1 MKNGLTM
8 SDTNAK
14 RATSAQ
20 NSEIAAIASNAP
32 TTATEALSTAPA
44 AADVAGTAPAPDAKP
59 KTATQRLDE
68 LFQPVNRGDAPG
80 LVVGIAQQ
88 GRPIYRRG
96 FGLASVESMV
106 ANGPGT
112 RMRIGST
119 SKHFTCLAVLLLAE
133 EGKLDVDAGI
143 RRYIPELPAELPEP
157 TLRQL
162 MTHTGGWR
170 CYLDVAF
177 LADGNSIRP
186 KGEGLK
192 TQCRQRGINFP
203 PGERMIYNNGGYHLL
218 SIVVDRLSGMS
229 LEAFLKQ
236 RIFDPLGMVDSA
248 SVPSDFEVH
257 PHTAALHIP
266 LGEGK
271 FRRGIFPTEEVRGEG
286 AIISTIDDMLGW
298 LAHLRA
304 ERKTV
309 GSAASWAQ
317 MLTMTPL
324 NNGTVNPYGLG
335 LMKHDYRGVEVVH
348 HAGGVVGGS
357 CQMITVPAHQLDIII
372 INNGGAMAPTE
383 AAYKVID
390 TLLGEDGAAV
400 LAPAR
405 VPPKAERFKP
415 MVGRRYHSPAS
426 GFSFGFV
433 ETEGKLQ
440 ITVLHSQ
447 GLPLREVGDEL
458 LLAFEDVAVGPLT
471 LKTQDLATEGQAPA
485 SLTLSEAGNAE
496 RFELLPEQAPALEDV
511 GPALVG
517 RYLAGDLGDAKAEI
531 LFVTPDAKDAK
542 EANDAN
548 NVKSAKDVK
557 PVERQL
563 LLRIDGRF
571 GGNELALEPFS
582 ADVFGWKITNPLLP
596 LTGLMSLR
604 RRDGRVVGFEIDTT
618 RTRHMAFD
626 RVDA

>member
-1 MKNGLTM
+1 M
-8 SDTNAK
+8 SDLKAP
-14 RATSAQ
+14 
-20 NSEIAAIASNAP
+20 ASTP
-32 TTATEALSTAPA
+32 STTAAEALSTAPA
-44 AADVAGTAPAPDAKP
+44 ADARSAAPETAP

-68 LFQPVNRGDAPG
+68 VFQSLNRGDAPG

-133 EGKLDVDAGI
+133 DGKLDVDAGI
-143 RRYIPELPAELPEP
+143 RRYVPELPASLPDP

-162 MTHTGGWR
+162 MTHTGGGR

-177 LADGNSIRP
+177 LADGNAIRP

-192 TQCRQRGINFP
+192 TLCLQRGINFP

-218 SIVVDRLSGMS
+218 SIVVDRMAGMP
-229 LEAFLKQ
+229 LETFLKQ
-236 RIFDPLGMVDSA
+236 RIFDPIGMVDSA

-266 LGEGK
+266 LGDGK

-286 AIISTIDDMLGW
+286 AIISTIDDMLRW
-298 LAHLRA
+298 LEHLRA

-317 MLTMTPL
+317 MLTMTRL

-335 LMKHDYRGVEVVH
+335 LMKHDYRGVEVIH

-390 TLLGEDGAAV
+390 TLLGEDGTAV

-405 VPPKAERFKP
+405 VPPQAERFKP
-415 MVGRRYHSPAS
+415 MIGRRYHAPAS

-440 ITVLHSQ
+440 ISVLHSQ

-471 LKTQDLATEGQAPA
+471 LKTADLATEGTAPA

-496 RFELLPEQAPALEDV
+496 RFELLPEQAPALKDV
-511 GPALVG
+511 GAALVG
-517 RYLAGDLGDAKAEI
+517 RYLAGDLGDAQAEI
-531 LFVTPDAKDAK
+531 LFEPVERTAGQDAKD
-542 EANDAN
+542 
-548 NVKSAKDVK
+548 SKDG
-557 PVERQL
+557 ERRL

-571 GGNELALEPFS
+571 GGNELALEAFS
-582 ADVFGWKITNPLLP
+582 ADVFGWKATHPLLP
-596 LTGLMSLR
+596 LTGLMSVR
-604 RRDGRVVGFEIDTT
+604 RRDGRVVGFEVDTT